1 MGKQWKQCQ
10 TLFFGAPK
18 SLQMVTAAMKLRH
31 LLLGRKVMTNLDS
44 IFKSR
49 DITIF
54 QSLLKFLPTEL
65 VMPSKSLILCHPL
78 LLLPSIFPSIK
89 VFSNES
95 DLHIRWLKCW
105 SFSISPSSEYSGLIS
120 FRIDWFDLFA
130 VQGTLQGFSPAPQ
143 LENINYSA
151 LSLLYGPSL
160 TFIHSLQF

>member
-49 DITIF
+49 DITIS

-105 SFSISPSSEYSGLIS
+105 SFSISASSEYSGLIS
-120 FRIDWFDLFA
+120 FRIDWFDLLA